1 MKTSVCILGGCV
13 FVCVWAWQRKRV
25 SQNVGLASTRQS
37 THTPV
42 CQSNTMSHREVTEV
56 TEAIKPLCP
65 TALLYKL
72 YDLTVLFYYILDY
85 WWTLITFSCSI
96 LLYYYCIFA
105 YCTPGMEKVAQWAGV
120 MDHETGQEEKTQVG
134 KSFIPAVAFAVIL
147 LLTPKMRIV
156 WHPLSLSDSTDYI
169 MYFLLLS
176 QYQNSKK
183 SLVKKVLQV

>member
-1 MKTSVCILGGCV
+1 
-13 FVCVWAWQRKRV
+13 
-25 SQNVGLASTRQS
+25 
-37 THTPV
+37 
-42 CQSNTMSHREVTEV
+42 
-56 TEAIKPLCP
+56 
-65 TALLYKL
+65 
-72 YDLTVLFYYILDY
+72 
-85 WWTLITFSCSI
+85 
-96 LLYYYCIFA
+96 
-105 YCTPGMEKVAQWAGV
+105 MEKVAQWAGV
-120 MDHETGQEEKTQVG
+120 MDHETEQEEKTQVG

>member
-1 MKTSVCILGGCV
+1 MPKGSFSLCVCV
-13 FVCVWAWQRKRV
+13 FWGVVCVWAWQRKRV
-25 SQNVGLASTRQS
+25 SENVGLASTRQS

-42 CQSNTMSHREVTEV
+42 CRSNTMSHHEV

-72 YDLTVLFYYILDY
+72 YGMTVLFYYILDY
-85 WWTLITFSCSI
+85 WTFSCSI

-105 YCTPGMEKVAQWAGV
+105 YYTPGMENVAQWAGV

-147 LLTPKMRIV
+147 LLTPKMIIV
-156 WHPLSLSDSTDYI
+156 WHPPFSLCQHRLYNVFFCCYHNI
-169 MYFLLLS
+169 KIPK
-176 QYQNSKK
+176 NS
-183 SLVKKVLQV
+183 